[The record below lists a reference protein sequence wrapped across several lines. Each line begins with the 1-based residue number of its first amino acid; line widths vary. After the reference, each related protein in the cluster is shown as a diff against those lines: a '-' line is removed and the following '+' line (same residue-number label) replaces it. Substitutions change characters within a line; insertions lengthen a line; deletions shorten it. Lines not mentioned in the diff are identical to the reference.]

1 MGGSIEEP
9 SYETLRVYGGFEVRR
24 YGNTVQ
30 ARLRTAGT
38 GWNGTSNGFRRIASY
53 IFGGNHADQRIAM
66 TAPVQMW
73 ENDEGPMMS
82 FTMPSEY
89 SIGDLPDPLD
99 PEIKL
104 TEVKEHTVAVLSFS
118 RLSRSGK
125 ARRLMT
131 KLRSMAEAQGLTPVG
146 NPVLA
151 VYDNPGTT
159 LPLHEEERDTPTH
172 RVAKL
177 KITCYSGSIRV
188 ERENRFQGATP
199 CCSVLIGVNERLPRR
214 PRGNR
219 RGGN

>member
-1 MGGSIEEP
+1 MGRSIEEP
-9 SYETLRVYGGFEVRR
+9 SYKTLRVYGGFEVRR

-30 ARLRTAGT
+30 ARLQTAVT

-53 IFGGNHADQRIAM
+53 IFGSNHANQRIAM

-82 FTMPSEY
+82 FTMPAEY
-89 SIGDLPDPLD
+89 LIGDLPDPLD
-99 PEIKL
+99 PGIKL

-118 RLSRSGK
+118 GLSSSGK
-125 ARRLMT
+125 ARRLMA

-159 LPLHEEERDTPTH
+159 LPFMR
-172 RVAKL
+172 R
-177 KITCYSGSIRV
+177 
-188 ERENRFQGATP
+188 
-199 CCSVLIGVNERLPRR
+199 NEIHLPLDWTD
-214 PRGNR
+214 
-219 RGGN
+219 